1 MAGESSSP
9 VPLAGMTQVF
19 VGFTAGLSTV
29 VVARAVLARPA
40 RKKQMEEWNFI
51 ARDTVSKQIEVV
63 TALDLVY
70 TSIAR
75 LHIQVK
81 KISEDT

>member
-1 MAGESSSP
+1 
-9 VPLAGMTQVF
+9 
-19 VGFTAGLSTV
+19 
-29 VVARAVLARPA
+29 
-40 RKKQMEEWNFI
+40 MEEWNFI